1 MNERVPIYREKNCS
15 KALGISKMPYIKYIR
30 IAKMKKADTTKCR
43 QGREAPTLL
52 MAVKNCTA
60 VSWKVY
66 VYVYLHT
73 DFFFY
78 DSAFPL

>member
-1 MNERVPIYREKNCS
+1 MLI
-15 KALGISKMPYIKYIR
+15 ISHQGAIKEGR
-30 IAKMKKADTTKCR
+30 MAKMKKADTTKCR